1 MKKRIQKNYL
11 KRKYFYIHKITTVK
25 LWEKGFNISKEI
37 ELFTIGNDRYIDI
50 KLATFDVIGTLG
62 HIRMLESIRLLS
74 KEELLVLS
82 TALRKIFR
90 SITNGKFKIENTVED
105 VHSQVEIIL
114 ISFLGNVGMKIHSG
128 RSRNDQVLLDLRLFI
143 REEIQ
148 KIVNYVESL
157 FDIMIHLSEFY
168 KDILLPGY
176 SHYQIAMPSSFGLWF
191 SSFAESLSDD
201 LLLLEASYKVVN
213 KNPLGSA
220 AGYGSS
226 FPLNRIMTTK
236 LLGFENINFNV
247 IYAQMGRGK
256 IEGVVANALSNISS
270 TLSRFSQDICL
281 YMGNNFYFLYFPDHL
296 TTGSSIMPHKKNP
309 DVFELIRG
317 RCNHIKASTNEIYL
331 ITSNLASGY
340 HRDLQI
346 IKENFLPLFEILKK
360 CLFMTRYM
368 LEHILINENSMED
381 MRYSYVFSV
390 ELVNRYVQYGMSFR
404 EAYKKVGIAIQEGKF
419 QSLKVTRHL
428 LEGSIGNLCN
438 DSIQNNMQKVL
449 TAFNFSKSN
458 DSIDK
463 LLKRL

>member
-1 MKKRIQKNYL
+1 M
-11 KRKYFYIHKITTVK
+11 K
-25 LWEKGFNISKEI
+25 LWEKDFNISKEI
-37 ELFTIGNDRYIDI
+37 ELFTIGNDREIDI
-50 KLATFDVIGTLG
+50 KLAPFDVIGTLG
-62 HIRMLESIRLLS
+62 HIRMLESIGLLS

-82 TALRKIFR
+82 IALRRIFS
-90 SITNGKFKIENTVED
+90 SITNRRFKIENTVED

-148 KIVNYVESL
+148 KIVNYVKPL
-157 FDIMIHLSEFY
+157 FEILINLSESY
-168 KDILLPGY
+168 KEVLLPGY

-201 LLLLEASYKVVN
+201 LLLLKASYRVIN

-226 FPLNRIMTTK
+226 FPLNRIFTTQ
-236 LLGFENINFNV
+236 LLGFENMNFNV

-256 IEGVVANALSNISS
+256 IEGIVANAMSNISS
-270 TLSRFSQDICL
+270 TLSKFSQDICL
-281 YMGNNFYFLYFPDHL
+281 YMGNNFYFLYFPDNF

-317 RCNHIKASTNEIYL
+317 RCSHIKAATNEIYL
-331 ITSNLASGY
+331 ITNNLASGY
-340 HRDLQI
+340 HRDLQL
-346 IKENFLPLFEILKK
+346 IKENFLPIFEILNK

-381 MRYSYVFSV
+381 LRYSYVFSV
-390 ELVNRYVQYGMSFR
+390 ELVNRYVQNGMSFR
-404 EAYKKVGIAIQEGKF
+404 EAYKKVGVSIQEGQF
-419 QSLKVTRHL
+419 QSLKVTRHIID
-428 LEGSIGNLCN
+428 GSIGNLCN
-438 DSIQNNMQKVL
+438 DSIKKNMQKAL

-458 DSIDK
+458 DSLNK
-463 LLKRL
+463 LLRRL